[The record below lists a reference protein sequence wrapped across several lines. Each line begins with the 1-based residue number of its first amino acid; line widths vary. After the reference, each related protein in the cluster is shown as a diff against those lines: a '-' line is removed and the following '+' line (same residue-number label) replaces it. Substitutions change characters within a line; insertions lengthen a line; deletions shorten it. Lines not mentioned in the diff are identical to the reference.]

1 MVWWTAWHPR
11 TSWDAKLYRETG
23 WFFSHPFEKYPPG
36 DGYISHLGKRKIIFK
51 MPFLGDMLV
60 PWRVCFLS
68 NWIFF
73 PKNRDEH
80 KNLWNH
86 HLIKHLPAGFVP
98 PAARNTNGQQRHHA
112 TAPGTSTVN
121 DRKCVT
127 MLKQNDM
134 HYINYICILHVS
146 SWFFQDVCTKQY
158 YTDIFLDITYS
169 MHVYEIQNY

>member
-1 MVWWTAWHPR
+1 MV
-11 TSWDAKLYRETG
+11 
-23 WFFSHPFEKYPPG
+23 FFPPIWKIPSRGLTYPT
-36 DGYISHLGKRKIIFK
+36 LGKGKSSSKCHFWGICS
-51 MPFLGDMLV
+51 LEGMLLV
-60 PWRVCFLS
+60 KLE
-68 NWIFF
+68 NF

-134 HYINYICILHVS
+134 HYINHICILHVS
-146 SWFFQDVCTKQY
+146 SWFLQDVCTKQY